1 LSKSNTAEVLL
12 DEAIEEVLERNP
24 FLGLSINE
32 LIRKRAEIKRDTEK
46 LNSSLKDL
54 KTDQDNV
61 DLALLKKMD
70 AEGLSRTANGDYS
83 VSINEDTV
91 PEVLDWDALYDH
103 VITTR
108 DFSLIQRRISS
119 TAYKELLKLGE
130 GVPGLSPRTIRRIN
144 FRSL

>member
-1 LSKSNTAEVLL
+1 VI
-12 DEAIEEVLERNP
+12 EAN
-24 FLGLSINE
+24 INE
-32 LIRKRAEIKRDTEK
+32 LIEKRAEIKRETEQ
-46 LNSSLKDL
+46 LNVRLKDL
-54 KTDQDNV
+54 KSAQDEI

-91 PEVLDWDALYDH
+91 PDVDDWDALYNH
-103 VITTR
+103 IISTR
-108 DFSLIQRRISS
+108 DFSLIQRRVSS

-130 GVPGLSPRTIRRIN
+130 GVPGLSPRTIRKIN

>member
-1 LSKSNTAEVLL
+1 VSV
-12 DEAIEEVLERNP
+12 V
-24 FLGLSINE
+24 SIND
-32 LIRKRAEIKRDTEK
+32 LIEKRAEVKRETES
-46 LNSSLKDL
+46 LNARLKELEAARDEI
-54 KTDQDNV
+54 

-70 AEGLSRTANGDYS
+70 AEGLSRTANGSFS

-91 PEVLDWDALYDH
+91 PDVLDWDSVYAH
-103 VITTR
+103 VMSTR

-130 GVPGLSPRTIRRIN
+130 GVPGLQPRTIRKIN

>member
-1 LSKSNTAEVLL
+1 MS
-12 DEAIEEVLERNP
+12 D
-24 FLGLSINE
+24 LSIND
-32 LIRKRAEIKRDTEK
+32 LIGRRAE
-46 LNSSLKDL
+46 LNRETKELNDRLKDL
-54 KTDQDNV
+54 KAAQDDV
-61 DLALLKKMD
+61 DFALMKKMD

-91 PEVLDWDALYDH
+91 PEVMDWDMVYDYI
-103 VITTR
+103 VVNR

-130 GVPGLSPRTIRRIN
+130 GVPGLQPKTLRRIN

>member
-1 LSKSNTAEVLL
+1 VTEININDL
-12 DEAIEEVLERNP
+12 IE
-24 FLGLSINE
+24 
-32 LIRKRAEIKRDTEK
+32 KRAEIKRESEL
-46 LNSSLKDL
+46 LNVRLKDL
-54 KTDQDNV
+54 KAAQDEI

-91 PEVLDWDALYDH
+91 PDVDDWDALYNH
-103 VITTR
+103 IISTR

-130 GVPGLSPRTIRRIN
+130 GVPGLSPRTIRKIN

>member
-1 LSKSNTAEVLL
+1 MTA
-12 DEAIEEVLERNP
+12 
-24 FLGLSINE
+24 SIND
-32 LIRKRAEIKRDTEK
+32 LIERRAEIKRETEQ
-46 LNSSLKDL
+46 LNNRLKDL
-54 KTDQDNV
+54 KTAQDEI

-91 PEVLDWDALYDH
+91 PEVEDWDALYNH
-103 VITTR
+103 VISTR
-108 DFSLIQRRISS
+108 DFSLIQRRVSS

-130 GVPGLSPRTIRRIN
+130 GVPGLSPRTIRKIN

>member
-1 LSKSNTAEVLL
+1 VTEININDL
-12 DEAIEEVLERNP
+12 IE
-24 FLGLSINE
+24 
-32 LIRKRAEIKRDTEK
+32 KRADIKRETEL
-46 LNSSLKDL
+46 LNVRLKDL
-54 KTDQDNV
+54 KSAQDEI

-91 PEVLDWDALYDH
+91 PDVEDWDALYNH
-103 VITTR
+103 IISTR

-130 GVPGLSPRTIRRIN
+130 GVPGLSPRTIRKIN

>member
-1 LSKSNTAEVLL
+1 MSKSNTAAVIIPF
-12 DEAIEEVLERNP
+12 DENP
-24 FLGLSINE
+24 MFTLSIND
-32 LIRKRAEIKRDTEK
+32 LIRKRAAIKDETEK
-46 LNSSLKDL
+46 LNSRLKDL
-54 KTDQDNV
+54 KTDQDNI

-91 PEVLDWDALYDH
+91 PEVIDWDALYDH
-103 VITTR
+103 VISTR

-130 GVPGLSPRTIRRIN
+130 GVPGLSPRTIRKIN

>member
-1 LSKSNTAEVLL
+1 MT
-12 DEAIEEVLERNP
+12 D
-24 FLGLSINE
+24 LSINQ
-32 LIRKRAEIKRDTEK
+32 LIEQRAQIKRESDQ
-46 LNSSLKDL
+46 LNVQLKDL
-54 KTDQDNV
+54 KAAQDEI

-70 AEGLSRTANGDYS
+70 AEGLSRTANGSFS

-91 PEVLDWDALYDH
+91 PEVLDWDSVYEH
-103 VITTR
+103 VVTTR

-130 GVPGLSPRTIRRIN
+130 GVPGLSPRTIRKIN

>member
-1 LSKSNTAEVLL
+1 MI
-12 DEAIEEVLERNP
+12 EAN
-24 FLGLSINE
+24 INE
-32 LIRKRAEIKRDTEK
+32 LIEKRAEIKRETEQ
-46 LNSSLKDL
+46 LNVRLKDL
-54 KTDQDNV
+54 KSAQDEI

-91 PEVLDWDALYDH
+91 PDVDDWDALYNH
-103 VITTR
+103 IISTR
-108 DFSLIQRRISS
+108 DFSLIQRRVSS

-130 GVPGLSPRTIRRIN
+130 GVPGLSPRTIRKIN

>member
-1 LSKSNTAEVLL
+1 VTEININDL
-12 DEAIEEVLERNP
+12 IE
-24 FLGLSINE
+24 
-32 LIRKRAEIKRDTEK
+32 KRAEIKRESEL
-46 LNSSLKDL
+46 LNVRLKDL
-54 KTDQDNV
+54 KAAQDEI

-91 PEVLDWDALYDH
+91 PDVEDWDALYNH
-103 VITTR
+103 IISTR

-130 GVPGLSPRTIRRIN
+130 GVPGLSPRTIRKIN

>member
-1 LSKSNTAEVLL
+1 VSV
-12 DEAIEEVLERNP
+12 V
-24 FLGLSINE
+24 SIND
-32 LIRKRAEIKRDTEK
+32 LIEKRAEVKRETES
-46 LNSSLKDL
+46 LNARLKELEAERDEI
-54 KTDQDNV
+54 

-70 AEGLSRTANGDYS
+70 AEGLSRTANGSFS

-91 PEVLDWDALYDH
+91 PDVLDWDSVYAH
-103 VITTR
+103 VMSTR

-130 GVPGLSPRTIRRIN
+130 GVPGLQPRTIRKIN

>member
-1 LSKSNTAEVLL
+1 MT
-12 DEAIEEVLERNP
+12 EAN
-24 FLGLSINE
+24 INE
-32 LIRKRAEIKRDTEK
+32 LIEKRAEIKRETEL
-46 LNSSLKDL
+46 LNVRLKDL
-54 KTDQDNV
+54 KAAQDEI
-61 DLALLKKMD
+61 DLALIKKMD

-91 PEVLDWDALYDH
+91 PDVEDWDALYNH
-103 VITTR
+103 IISTR

-130 GVPGLSPRTIRRIN
+130 GVPGLSPRTIRKIN

>member
-1 LSKSNTAEVLL
+1 MT
-12 DEAIEEVLERNP
+12 D
-24 FLGLSINE
+24 LSINQ
-32 LIRKRAEIKRDTEK
+32 LIEQRAQIKRDSDQ
-46 LNSSLKDL
+46 LNVQLKDL
-54 KTDQDNV
+54 KAAQDEI

-70 AEGLSRTANGDYS
+70 AEGLSRTANGSFS

-91 PEVLDWDALYDH
+91 PEVLDWDSVYEH
-103 VITTR
+103 VVATR

-130 GVPGLSPRTIRRIN
+130 GVPGLSPRTIRKIN

>member
-1 LSKSNTAEVLL
+1 MTEININNL
-12 DEAIEEVLERNP
+12 IE
-24 FLGLSINE
+24 
-32 LIRKRAEIKRDTEK
+32 KRADIKRETEQ
-46 LNSSLKDL
+46 LNVRLKDL
-54 KTDQDNV
+54 KSAQDEI

-91 PEVLDWDALYDH
+91 PDVDDWDALYNH
-103 VITTR
+103 IVLTR
-108 DFSLIQRRISS
+108 DFSLIQRRVSS

-130 GVPGLSPRTIRRIN
+130 GVPGLSPRTIRKIN

>member
-1 LSKSNTAEVLL
+1 LSKSNTAAVIIPF
-12 DEAIEEVLERNP
+12 DENP
-24 FLGLSINE
+24 MFTLSIND
-32 LIRKRAEIKRDTEK
+32 LIRKRAAIKDETEK
-46 LNSSLKDL
+46 LNSRLKDL
-54 KTDQDNV
+54 KTDQDNI

-91 PEVLDWDALYDH
+91 PEVIDWDALYDH
-103 VITTR
+103 VISTR

-130 GVPGLSPRTIRRIN
+130 GVPGLSPRTIRKIN

>member
-1 LSKSNTAEVLL
+1 MTEVNINDL
-12 DEAIEEVLERNP
+12 IE
-24 FLGLSINE
+24 
-32 LIRKRAEIKRDTEK
+32 KRAEIKRETEQ
-46 LNSSLKDL
+46 LNVRLKDL
-54 KTDQDNV
+54 KSAQDEI

-91 PEVLDWDALYDH
+91 PDVEDWDALYNH
-103 VITTR
+103 IISTR
-108 DFSLIQRRISS
+108 DFSLIQRRVSS

-130 GVPGLSPRTIRRIN
+130 GVPGLSPRTIRKIN

>member
-1 LSKSNTAEVLL
+1 MTV
-12 DEAIEEVLERNP
+12 
-24 FLGLSINE
+24 SIND
-32 LIRKRAEIKRDTEK
+32 LIERRAEIKRETEQ
-46 LNSSLKDL
+46 LNNRLKDL
-54 KTDQDNV
+54 KTAQDEI

-91 PEVLDWDALYDH
+91 PEVEDWDALYNH
-103 VITTR
+103 VISTR

-130 GVPGLSPRTIRRIN
+130 GVPGLSPRTIRKIN

>member
-1 LSKSNTAEVLL
+1 VTQININDL
-12 DEAIEEVLERNP
+12 IE
-24 FLGLSINE
+24 
-32 LIRKRAEIKRDTEK
+32 KRAEIKRESEL
-46 LNSSLKDL
+46 LNVRLKDL
-54 KTDQDNV
+54 KAAQDEI

-91 PEVLDWDALYDH
+91 PDVEDWDALYNH
-103 VITTR
+103 IISTR

-130 GVPGLSPRTIRRIN
+130 GVPGLSPRTIRKIN

>member
-1 LSKSNTAEVLL
+1 MTEVNINDL
-12 DEAIEEVLERNP
+12 IE
-24 FLGLSINE
+24 
-32 LIRKRAEIKRDTEK
+32 KRAEIKRETEQ
-46 LNSSLKDL
+46 LNVRLKDL
-54 KTDQDNV
+54 KSAQDEI

-91 PEVLDWDALYDH
+91 PDVDDWDALYNH
-103 VITTR
+103 IISTR
-108 DFSLIQRRISS
+108 DFSLIQRRVSS

-130 GVPGLSPRTIRRIN
+130 GVPGLSPRTIRKIN

>member
-1 LSKSNTAEVLL
+1 MTVIN
-12 DEAIEEVLERNP
+12 
-24 FLGLSINE
+24 INE
-32 LIRKRAEIKRDTEK
+32 LIEKRAEIKRETDQ
-46 LNSSLKDL
+46 LNTKLKDL
-54 KTDQDNV
+54 KAAQDEI

-70 AEGLSRTANGDYS
+70 AEGLSRTANGAFS

-91 PEVLDWDALYDH
+91 PEVVDWDAVYDH
-103 VITTR
+103 VVLTR

>member
-1 LSKSNTAEVLL
+1 MTEININDL
-12 DEAIEEVLERNP
+12 IE
-24 FLGLSINE
+24 
-32 LIRKRAEIKRDTEK
+32 KRADIKRETEL
-46 LNSSLKDL
+46 LNVRLKDL
-54 KTDQDNV
+54 KSAQDEI

-91 PEVLDWDALYDH
+91 PDVEDWDALYNH
-103 VITTR
+103 IISTR

-130 GVPGLSPRTIRRIN
+130 GVPGLSPRTIRKIN

>member
-1 LSKSNTAEVLL
+1 MTQININDL
-12 DEAIEEVLERNP
+12 IE
-24 FLGLSINE
+24 
-32 LIRKRAEIKRDTEK
+32 KRAEIKRESEL
-46 LNSSLKDL
+46 LNVRLKDL
-54 KTDQDNV
+54 KAAQDEI

-91 PEVLDWDALYDH
+91 PDVEDWDALYNH
-103 VITTR
+103 IISTR

-130 GVPGLSPRTIRRIN
+130 GVPGLSPRTIRKIN